1 MTETLDLERTTKP
14 APDHDIE
21 AAADDILAIL
31 KDFESPKD
39 AGSAFTL
46 AHYKMITASFPPGFM
61 KEAFE
66 SVEGHAEMVE
76 SLLRDGWQ

>member
-1 MTETLDLERTTKP
+1 MTETLNLERKTKA

-21 AAADDILAIL
+21 AAADDIIAIL
-31 KDFESPKD
+31 KEFESPKD

-46 AHYKMITASFPPGFM
+46 AHYKMIVASFPPGFM